1 MARNIAERILDMFSK
16 EISGLGSAVR
26 ENARTRQLR
35 LQSAK
40 VSGIA
45 VNVLRRKPVFIGP
58 CPCWVQPHIPGQH
71 LRGFREW
78 ARGFDLGGVIPARH
92 QEVLRMARWFG
103 KPAYHP
109 MCDFVPSR
117 RAVAYVAVNAFAWP
131 AVGWGYFVGKEKLH
145 GRKTK
150 HFHLGA
156 SATNASVRPR
166 CGVRTT
172 LDE

>member
-71 LRGFREW
+71 LRGFGGG
-78 ARGFDLGGVIPARH
+78 RGGSILGVLYLPDIRKYCVWPGGLANLHTIPCAIRSFSSRRR
-92 QEVLRMARWFG
+92 LRGGECVCMARCRLGLLRG
-103 KPAYHP
+103 K
-109 MCDFVPSR
+109 
-117 RAVAYVAVNAFAWP
+117 
-131 AVGWGYFVGKEKLH
+131 
-145 GRKTK
+145 RKT
-150 HFHLGA
+150 
-156 SATNASVRPR
+156 PR
-166 CGVRTT
+166 TQNQA
-172 LDE
+172 LPSWS